1 MQDLK
6 IKKCQ
11 VSSWAVMCQ
20 ALMWGKYVAHS
31 RCNAMTPI
39 FFARLKVIFD
49 PLYGYWW
56 KFGIFQNL
64 CFKIW
69 LYNMMEVFLLNFLYF
84 RLQVF
89 IGKCHRVQSNLN
101 VWVQIS
107 IVDFLLMVTVRGVKS
122 ISHREGGIFPPP
134 VKETQYFKHFVP
146 IFSLRW

>member
-1 MQDLK
+1 MQDM
-6 IKKCQ
+6 KKCQ
-11 VSSWAVMCQ
+11 VSFWAVMCP

-39 FFARLKVIFD
+39 FFVRLKVIFD

-56 KFGIFQNL
+56 KCGIIPNP

-69 LYNMMEVFLLNFLYF
+69 LYNLIEVFLLKFLYF

-107 IVDFLLMVTVRGVKS
+107 IVDFLLMVTVRGVIIHKPQ
-122 ISHREGGIFPPP
+122 GGGAYSLHPSR
-134 VKETQYFKHFVP
+134 KHN
-146 IFSLRW
+146 L